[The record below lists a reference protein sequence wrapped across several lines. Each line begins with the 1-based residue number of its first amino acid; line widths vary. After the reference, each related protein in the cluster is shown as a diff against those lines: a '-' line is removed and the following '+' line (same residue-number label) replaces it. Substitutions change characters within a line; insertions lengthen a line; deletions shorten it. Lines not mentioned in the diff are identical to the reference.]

1 MNNNKSDIRNY
12 GVTSEIEFLAVAGEY
27 FFERPKLIKKKH
39 PELYRMLE
47 TCFCLM
53 ILWRFANVF
62 V

>member
-1 MNNNKSDIRNY
+1 M
-12 GVTSEIEFLAVAGEY
+12 EFLAVAGEY